1 MKIFTQALVLSVSL
15 FFAGSLFAAHHLS
28 GHAHN
33 QSGVH
38 GLVVV
43 KSNHSVKDTTDKL
56 EAVLKSKGMTVFTRI
71 DHAAG
76 AKKVGKE
83 LRPTELVIFGNPKI
97 GTPLM
102 QCAQSVAIDL
112 PQKML
117 IWQDDKGSTW
127 LGYNDPAHLKKR
139 HNIEGCDPI
148 LKKVTGALGKFAAA
162 ASK

>member
-1 MKIFTQALVLSVSL
+1 MKTFTQALVLFTSIL
-15 FFAGSLFAAHHLS
+15 LAGNLLAGHHKK
-28 GHAHN
+28 GHAHDE
-33 QSGVH
+33 SGPK
-38 GLVVV
+38 GLITVES
-43 KSNHSVKDTTDKL
+43 KHSVKDTADKL
-56 EAVLKSKGMTVFTRI
+56 EAILKSKGMTVFTRI

-76 AKKVGKE
+76 AKKVGKD

-102 QCAQSVAIDL
+102 HCAQSVAIDL

-117 IWQDDKGSTW
+117 IWQDDKGTTW